1 VVAVTA
7 QGVPEDVKPPVVT
20 AVSSS
25 SLHVN
30 WSVPSHPNGV
40 IQKYHLNQTGVG
52 TIFTHTGG
60 PNIYTLKGLEPYT
73 DYSFVVVACTALG
86 CTASEP
92 STGRTLQ
99 ASPSGVWLS
108 PRHLIINTSAVEL
121 YWDQP
126 AQPNGHIF
134 QYRIIRDGRSV
145 FTGGHRDQNYTD
157 TGLMPKH
164 RLSMDTLKEAHKK
177 FVHM

>member
-1 VVAVTA
+1 MRVAHFLLIVLAYACPCAT
-7 QGVPEDVKPPVVT
+7 
-20 AVSSS
+20 
-25 SLHVN
+25 
-30 WSVPSHPNGV
+30 
-40 IQKYHLNQTGVG
+40 
-52 TIFTHTGG
+52 
-60 PNIYTLKGLEPYT
+60 GLEPYT

-86 CTASEP
+86 CAASEP
-92 STGRTLQ
+92 STG
-99 ASPSGVWLS
+99 VWSS

-134 QYRIIRDGRSV
+134 QYRLIRDGRSV

-164 RLSMDTLKEAHKK
+164 RLSMDT
-177 FVHM
+177 